1 MTHHL
6 SKPHFGYLVNFTI
19 MSWLFLTVVQF
30 VVLNFFHKRNN
41 LTNRFCSGFKV
52 SDSVSVM
59 TKFKFRW
66 QNRCW
71 DKMMVVTKNPVRHP
85 SPTSVTDIDVVT
97 GSPYIWPDLD
107 VVPVLANFRGM
118 IRSISWKLI
127 QNREFSKLNIFNNF
141 FFRGTDRF
149 HIWMTFPEICLVHDP
164 KR

>member
-1 MTHHL
+1 MTNCIIDKCINIGSITKNSTKNYKSSTLVMTHHL

-30 VVLNFFHKRNN
+30 VILNFFHKRNN

-52 SDSVSVM
+52 SDSVSMM

-85 SPTSVTDIDVVT
+85 SPTSVSDIDVVT

-107 VVPVLANFRGM
+107 VVPLMANFRGM
-118 IRSISWKLI
+118 S
-127 QNREFSKLNIFNNF
+127 
-141 FFRGTDRF
+141 RF
-149 HIWMTFPEICLVHDP
+149 LENSLKKENLVD
-164 KR
+164 